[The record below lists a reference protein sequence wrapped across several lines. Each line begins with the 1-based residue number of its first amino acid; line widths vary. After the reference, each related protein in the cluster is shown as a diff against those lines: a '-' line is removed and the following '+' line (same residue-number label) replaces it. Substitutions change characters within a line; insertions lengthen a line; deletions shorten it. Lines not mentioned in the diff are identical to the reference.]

1 MDFALDKLLFKS
13 IFLGAITCCVMP
25 WFAAAELLN
34 LNLLINIYPPCCWR
48 AQALI
53 AGLTSDF

>member
-1 MDFALDKLLFKS
+1 
-13 IFLGAITCCVMP
+13 MP

-34 LNLLINIYPPCCWR
+34 LNLLIIIYSPCCWR

-53 AGLTSDF
+53 AGLTADF